1 MSFVPTNSSGFYSDM
16 MKNFKEKWDM
26 LFIEALSKI
35 INFINEQVT
44 VTKTDEVFVG
54 NKNIIPGSRTIIYYI
69 LLF

>member
-1 MSFVPTNSSGFYSDM
+1 MSFVPTNSPGFYSDM
-16 MKNFKEKWDM
+16 MKNFKDKWDM

-35 INFINEQVT
+35 RNLINEQVT
-44 VTKTDEVFVG
+44 VTETDEVFFG